1 MDTQAL
7 ASAARRRL
15 RSTEAGTL
23 AGPAPTATGRRAP
36 FVLTHEGRP
45 LLPAAPDLAP
55 GARAQLRVEGGETG
69 GPALRIVVEGVLRAA
84 SAGEAARLAAFL
96 PAGEALCL
104 EPEAVCVE
112 GPTGTGAL
120 APAEFLLAEPSWK
133 SGERDILEH
142 MNQDHEDSMLRM
154 SRHYHGVEAQHAELV
169 ALDPEGLHVR
179 TERGI
184 LYFPFDRR
192 CATHDDVHHATVQ
205 LARTARLALAARDAS

>member
-1 MDTQAL
+1 MDGQGL

-15 RSTEAGTL
+15 RSTEAGIL
-23 AGPAPTATGRRAP
+23 AASGRRSP

-55 GARAQLRVEGGETG
+55 GARAQLRVEGREAGE
-69 GPALRIVVEGVLRAA
+69 PALRVVVEGVLRAA

-96 PAGEALCL
+96 PGGDAVCL
-104 EPEAVCVE
+104 EPDAVRVE
-112 GPTGTGAL
+112 GPDGTAAL

-133 SGERDILEH
+133 SREADILQH
-142 MNQDHEDSMLRM
+142 MNEDHEDSMLRM
-154 SRHYHGVEAQHAELV
+154 SRHYHGVEARHAELV
-169 ALDPEGLHVR
+169 AVDPEGLHVR
-179 TERGI
+179 TERGV

-205 LARTARLALAARDAS
+205 LARTARLALAAPDAGR